1 MSNRAKIYNKNIA
14 YDDNIPDD
22 KKFYTCVYLSK
33 RTFRMIE
40 DLEIKLKLKNKTL
53 VLTKALQ
60 ALYDNTE
67 EEE

>member
-33 RTFRMIE
+33 GTFRMLE
-40 DLEIKLKLKNKTL
+40 DLEIKLKLKNRTL
-53 VLTKALQ
+53 VITKALQ

>member
-14 YDDNIPDD
+14 YDDSIPDD

-33 RTFRMIE
+33 GTFRMLE
-40 DLEIKLKLKNKTL
+40 DLEIKLKLKNRTL
-53 VLTKALQ
+53 VITKALQ